1 MCEVLSN
8 FTSVIVDDHRA
19 KNTENKTDVEF
30 KSTKRKRKLGE
41 QKQLSGA
48 ELMIMSLIGV
58 LWTNVQQ

>member
-19 KNTENKTDVEF
+19 KNTENKNDVEF

-58 LWTNVQQ
+58 LWTSVQQ